1 MEIYNKELQTPASK
15 EFEKLLNAQQSKTKG
30 LVEDSIIEGKVS
42 KITDKYIWI
51 YIPNIKSEPMLDV
64 NEIRSL
70 GMEDKIKVGAKIDV
84 VLERLEDKEGN
95 VVVSASKAS
104 KQKGW
109 QKILEAW
116 EKNEAITGRIISKCK
131 GGVIVQHD
139 DTKSLLFMPGSQ
151 ISDSPMK
158 NIDSL
163 MNEPMKLAIIKVD
176 KLRGAGP
183 PTS

>member
-15 EFEKLLNAQQSKTKG
+15 EFEKLLNAEQSKTKG
-30 LVEDSIIEGKVS
+30 LVEGSIIEGKVS

-95 VVVSASKAS
+95 VVASES
-104 KQKGW
+104 MIG
-109 QKILEAW
+109 
-116 EKNEAITGRIISKCK
+116 GRRYYRCPWRKHVAAHGCELK
-131 GGVIVQHD
+131 RIVQF
-139 DTKSLLFMPGSQ
+139 LCPG
-151 ISDSPMK
+151 
-158 NIDSL
+158 
-163 MNEPMKLAIIKVD
+163 
-176 KLRGAGP
+176 LRVQLG
-183 PTS
+183 